1 MPHAPDLLLVQGDP
15 AEVEL
20 TLRALERPGGTPSIL
35 VAGDGEEAL
44 DMVLGREAYHGRA
57 VRPRLVLLDLRLPRI
72 SGLEVLAAI
81 KSDPRSRALPVLVL
95 SASLEPNDLMQS
107 YRTGANSF
115 VAKPVEFGA
124 FRVALARVLDYWL
137 QVNLAPPPRAFE
149 A

>member
-1 MPHAPDLLLVQGDP
+1 VTPPAPDLLLVQGDP

-35 VAGDGEEAL
+35 VARDGEEAL
-44 DMVLGREAYHGRA
+44 DIVLGRGAFPQG
-57 VRPRLVLLDLRLPRI
+57 VRPRLVLLDLRLPRA
-72 SGLEVLAAI
+72 SGLEVLTTI
-81 KSDPRSRALPVLVL
+81 KSDPRTRALPVVVL
-95 SASLEPNDLMQS
+95 SASLEPSDLMHS
-107 YRTGANSF
+107 YQAGANSF

-137 QVNLAPPPRAFE
+137 QVNVAPPPRAFE